1 MANFF
6 LKRSAVANKRPDPAL
21 LADGELALN
30 TNTASPGIFFKDA
43 GGALS
48 KAGPVHVGTTAPNA
62 TPAGFAGNSL
72 GEMWLDTTQN
82 SLKTFTGANGWVGV
96 PMNPA
101 LPFDLLPSTT
111 GVHIYSTQKQLT
123 NTSSPLAFSF
133 DTQLGDRNLIP
144 VPLWTS
150 KPWTNALIWTSNNS
164 ANTGSWYATMTRWYD
179 QVGTRHLQG
188 DTTET
193 DGPPVLYSLY
203 GGDCGGAYA
212 PTALTDYQGR
222 VMLDGTTV
230 TRQDGNACWVMAVF
244 SGEAG
249 RVPNNGYICE
259 FGPAINNFVGGKSL
273 QIIRNGANNTVF
285 ARCNGTSVD
294 LQIAYSTGNKNVILY
309 CDRGP
314 GTNIQYS
321 VNGGAL
327 TNGPLSFNT
336 GYQNGCFAVGGPIV
350 TGTSFVPQQWN
361 APIATVAW
369 WVGAPVD
376 MPTNALLKQ
385 ISDQL
390 WVS

>member
-6 LKRSAVANKRPDPAL
+6 IKRSAVANKRPDPSL
-21 LADGELALN
+21 LSDGEIALN
-30 TNTASPGIFFKDA
+30 TNTASPGLFFKDA

-82 SLKTFTGANGWVGV
+82 SLKTFTGSNGWAGV

-144 VPLWTS
+144 VPLWTNKS
-150 KPWTNALIWTSNNS
+150 WTNALIWTCNNT

-179 QVGTRHLQG
+179 QAGTRNLQG
-188 DTTET
+188 GGSENG
-193 DGPPVLYSLY
+193 GPPVLYDTY

-212 PTALTDYQGR
+212 PTALTDDYSR
-222 VMLDGTTV
+222 VMVDGTT
-230 TRQDGNACWVMAVF
+230 TTIQTGNACWVMVVF
-244 SGEAG
+244 HGDFGRTPSGAYLWEWA
-249 RVPNNGYICE
+249 PAANGW
-259 FGPAINNFVGGKSL
+259 
-273 QIIRNGANNTVF
+273 QQ
-285 ARCNGTSVD
+285 GTSVYASITNAGD
-294 LQIAYSTGNKNVILY
+294 GNLGVGVGRGDTVIPYTNSSKNVILY

-314 GTNIQYS
+314 GTTTQYS

-327 TNGPLSFNT
+327 TNGIVSNNT
-336 GYQNGCFAVGGPIV
+336 GYRNGFFAVGGAAAN
-350 TGTSFVPQQWN
+350 SLLSKNWN
-361 APIATVAW
+361 APIATIAYW
-369 WVGAPVD
+369 IGAPAD
-376 MPTNALLKQ
+376 MPANTLLKQ